1 MSNPVVREKEKIPAA
16 KQSIVLILLIAIVVF
31 AILIAKTYLV
41 KEPTIEPVDL
51 EIQKYNEAVAANP
64 DLLAPRL
71 SLAYAYQK
79 TGDFE
84 KAKAHYNE
92 ALKIE
97 EKDQGAIYNLGVIAL
112 EEKKVDEAEKLF
124 KQVTTI
130 NPNHVLGA
138 LGLSDL
144 YIEQKKY
151 DAAITALDTALKQ
164 NDNVI
169 ELHYKKGEALEKKGD
184 IAKAKEEYKAVL
196 KYVPQYTEAKTALE
210 RLK

>member
-1 MSNPVVREKEKIPAA
+1 MVREEEKIPAV
-16 KQSIVLILLIAIVVF
+16 KQSVVLILLIAIVVF
-31 AILIAKTYLV
+31 VILIAKTYLV

-51 EIQKYNEAVAANP
+51 EIQKYNEEVAANP

-79 TGDFE
+79 TGDLE

-112 EEKKVDEAEKLF
+112 EEKKVDEAEKYF
-124 KQVTTI
+124 KQVTEI
-130 NPNHVLGA
+130 NPNHVLGV
-138 LGLSDL
+138 LGLADL
-144 YIEQKKY
+144 YIGQKKY
-151 DAAITALDTALKQ
+151 DLAVAALDKALAQ
-164 NDNVI
+164 NARVVD
-169 ELHYKKGEALEKKGD
+169 LHMKKGEALEKKGD
-184 IAKAKEEYKAVL
+184 VAKAKEAYKMVV
-196 KYVPQYTEAKTALE
+196 KYVPQHAEAKAALE